1 MSNQPWKTILAM
13 GVGMGLVFAYPG
25 AIRAQ
30 GYVYPAQ
37 NQSPQQQRADEYE
50 CHAWSVQQTG
60 VDPTR
65 PTYSQQGSYS
75 SSPSARPL
83 RGAAGGAALGAMG
96 GAIAGNAGKGAAI
109 GAAIGFLGGGIR
121 RHEQRRKQ
129 EQQRAAAQAQQQALV
144 NEYNRARAACLQG
157 RGYTVR

>member
-1 MSNQPWKTILAM
+1 MSSQSWKTVLAV
-13 GVGMGLVFAYPG
+13 GVGIGLVFAFPD
-25 AIRAQ
+25 AINAQ

-37 NQSPQQQRADEYE
+37 NQSPQQQRQDEYE
-50 CHAWSVQQTG
+50 CHAWAVQQTG

-65 PTYSQQGSYS
+65 PMTSYQGSGS
-75 SSPSARPL
+75 EPTARPL
-83 RGAAGGAALGAMG
+83 RGAAGGAALGAVG

-109 GAAIGFLGGGIR
+109 GAAVGFLGGGIR

-129 EQQRAAAQAQQQALV
+129 QQQQAAAQAQQQALI

>member
-1 MSNQPWKTILAM
+1 MSSYSGKIVLATF
-13 GVGMGLVFAYPG
+13 VGIGLIFAFPG
-25 AIRAQ
+25 AVHAQ

-37 NQSPQQQRADEYE
+37 NQSSQQQRQDEYE
-50 CHAWSVQQTG
+50 CHAWAVQQTG

-65 PTYSQQGSYS
+65 PMTFYPESTSE
-75 SSPSARPL
+75 PTARPL

-109 GAAIGFLGGGIR
+109 GATIGFIGGGIR
-121 RHEQRRKQ
+121 RHEQRRR
-129 EQQRAAAQAQQQALV
+129 QQQQQAAAQAQQQALV

-157 RGYTVR
+157 RGYTIR